1 MYLKFFGLQRLPFR
15 LRPDRD
21 FLHLDA
27 AYVAT
32 RGSLLRALRGEQSI
46 VVLSGEAGV
55 GKTMLLESAVE
66 ELGDSRVPIWISQPQ
81 VSPEEMISAI
91 HEQLTA
97 TVRVIDDRP
106 GSEVLLAQSKQEE
119 LLQAIRALSAR
130 RRRPLLIVDQ
140 AQLLASESL
149 RMLRLLDFGHSAID
163 LVLSGRARG
172 AALPAWA
179 GEDVG
184 AFDGESITVL
194 PMTPERVG
202 PYVERRLRVAGAAD
216 PQLFSE
222 ATYQTLFQYTHGV
235 PRLVNALCD
244 AAMSLAC
251 SRAIQRI
258 SDTEVLAATREPH
271 WRNLQSQDMQGA
283 GAATAAVVSDA
294 AIVSDAAA
302 VTAPM
307 IALTPG
313 AIVIESAAAERDA
326 LAQSGAAPKPEAD
339 PAPITLAPPIALAP
353 VALAPITLARS
364 VVAAPDAM
372 VVPALPRTSPPAAE
386 PADAALPAH
395 SALPSPEPMLH
406 RPARRV
412 LPARYRVLV
421 TRDGF
426 RTTELTLQPGQLLIG
441 RTPDND
447 LVLDDT
453 YVSRSHCA
461 LITVTVG
468 AVLRTTLIDLGSRNG
483 VLVNGKPTTR
493 LTLSA
498 GDRIRIGDF
507 VLKYVLSGSPSVG

>member
-55 GKTMLLESAVE
+55 GKSMLLESAVE

-81 VSPEEMISAI
+81 VSPEEMIAAI

-97 TVRVIDDRP
+97 TVKVVDDRP
-106 GSEVLLAQSKQEE
+106 SSEVFRAPGKQEE

-130 RRRPLLIVDQ
+130 GRRPLLIVDQ

-184 AFDGESITVL
+184 AFDGESIAVL
-194 PMTPERVG
+194 PMTPERIG
-202 PYVERRLRVAGAAD
+202 PYIERRLRVAGAPD

-222 ATYQTLFQYTHGV
+222 MAYQTLFQYTHGV

-258 SDTEVLAATREPH
+258 NDTEVLAATREPH
-271 WRNLQSQDMQGA
+271 WRNLQSPDMPGA
-283 GAATAAVVSDA
+283 VAATATVASDT
-294 AIVSDAAA
+294 AA

-307 IALTPG
+307 VALSPDAIA
-313 AIVIESAAAERDA
+313 IESAAAERDA
-326 LAQSGAAPKPEAD
+326 LARIDLAPKPEAD
-339 PAPITLAPPIALAP
+339 LTPITLAPPMALAPIALAP
-353 VALAPITLARS
+353 VTLARPL
-364 VVAAPDAM
+364 VAAPDAM
-372 VVPALPRTSPPAAE
+372 LAPAVPRPSEPAAE
-386 PADAALPAH
+386 AAEVAQPAH
-395 SALPSPEPMLH
+395 TTLPLPEPMVH
-406 RPARRV
+406 RPVGRI
-412 LPARYRVLV
+412 LPARYRVIV

-426 RTTELTLQPGQLLIG
+426 RTTELPLLPGQLLIG
-441 RTPDND
+441 RTPEND

-483 VLVNGKPTTR
+483 VQVNGKPTTR
-493 LTLSA
+493 RTLSA
-498 GDRIRIGDF
+498 GDRIRIGYF
-507 VLKYVLSGSPSVG
+507 VLKYVLSGSTGVG